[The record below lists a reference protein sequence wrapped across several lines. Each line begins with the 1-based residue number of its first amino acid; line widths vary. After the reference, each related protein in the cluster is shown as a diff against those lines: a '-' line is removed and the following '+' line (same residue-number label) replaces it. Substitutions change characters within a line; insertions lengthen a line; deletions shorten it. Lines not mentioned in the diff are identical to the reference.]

1 MFLVNVTRYYGDDQ
15 HVQDAQ
21 HHDHMYIDVSA
32 SHYHMLQLQT
42 NSTSVTCKTEH
53 KIVNSFLPISLNI
66 WFECS
71 KEPSRDGS
79 FEYPQHM
86 FWLRNKKIN
95 FLVLTLN

>member
-42 NSTSVTCKTEH
+42 NSKHIGGDEH
-53 KIVNSFLPISLNI
+53 IKLSIKL
-66 WFECS
+66 
-71 KEPSRDGS
+71 
-79 FEYPQHM
+79 
-86 FWLRNKKIN
+86 
-95 FLVLTLN
+95 